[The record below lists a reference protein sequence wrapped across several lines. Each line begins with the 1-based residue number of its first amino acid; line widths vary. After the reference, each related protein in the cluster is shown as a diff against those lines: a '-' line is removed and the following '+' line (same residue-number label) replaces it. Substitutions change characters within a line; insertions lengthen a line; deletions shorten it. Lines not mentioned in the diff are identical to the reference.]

1 MPYLFRKTGYT
12 HPHALPGRK
21 HFGAIEAKAKG
32 FTLRVTWQHSFTAV
46 RELRTLNMKPS
57 NCQEGI
63 SHEACAYAG
72 HLGLG
77 KLIAFYAPLWEVCP
91 WGGFVD
97 QEFLWSWLSV
107 EGFRVQPCVPEQ
119 LLGGVISLDV
129 GVGSLRTTTASPSMA
144 TRTFPSLR
152 WHLAMHVLDLM
163 QSSAVD
169 GLIRKREWHQRLA
182 QASDRITRNDRCVS
196 IIATASLLFRVT

>member
-1 MPYLFRKTGYT
+1 MNILTLLYGTSMDDPTCREAGLHSHRPLHVHHRGATAACRSDIPSPSLTMPYLFRKTGYT

-21 HFGAIEAKAKG
+21 HFGAIEAKAKDLH
-32 FTLRVTWQHSFTAV
+32 LRVTWQHSFTAV

-97 QEFLWSWLSV
+97 QEFL
-107 EGFRVQPCVPEQ
+107 
-119 LLGGVISLDV
+119 
-129 GVGSLRTTTASPSMA
+129 
-144 TRTFPSLR
+144 
-152 WHLAMHVLDLM
+152 
-163 QSSAVD
+163 
-169 GLIRKREWHQRLA
+169 
-182 QASDRITRNDRCVS
+182 
-196 IIATASLLFRVT
+196 